1 MKVECEKIT
10 SLLLEFYCWT
20 RNGEELG
27 GIQKINFTIQAHN
40 CRGDFTEI
48 EKVERRIFFPLKLA
62 WEKLA
67 HMLLG
72 LGLTHKI
79 IFWGQKLT

>member
-20 RNGEELG
+20 RNREELG

-48 EKVERRIFFPLKLA
+48 EKVERRIFSSQTGI
-62 WEKLA
+62 EKLA
-67 HMLLG
+67 HILIG
-72 LGLTHKI
+72 LELTHEI
-79 IFWGQKLT
+79 SYF

>member
-20 RNGEELG
+20 RNREELG

-48 EKVERRIFFPLKLA
+48 EKVERRFFSLSNWHGKANPLVA
-62 WEKLA
+62 G
-67 HMLLG
+67 M
-72 LGLTHKI
+72 KI
-79 IFWGQKLT
+79 NP